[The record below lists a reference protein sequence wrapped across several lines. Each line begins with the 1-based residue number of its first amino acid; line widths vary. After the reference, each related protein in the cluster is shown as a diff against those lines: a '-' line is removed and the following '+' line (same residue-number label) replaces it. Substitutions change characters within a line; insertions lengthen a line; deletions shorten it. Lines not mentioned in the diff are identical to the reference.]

1 MVSMAG
7 WTGPIWRKRLYDKAV
22 RGAAAII
29 ERPVWTV
36 IPDVRTKLA
45 VTAHLAEGDLA
56 ERLERALA
64 RSQKTRLIEH
74 RRGDDSWPHRSLA
87 IKSKAAKLMKP
98 DCS

>member
-1 MVSMAG
+1 VTEASRESAG
-7 WTGPIWRKRLYDKAV
+7 AVWYPWPGGPGDLAKRLYDKAV

-29 ERPVWTV
+29 ERPVWPV

-45 VTAHLAEGDLA
+45 VTAHLAEGDFA

-74 RRGDDSWPHRSLA
+74 RIEDD
-87 IKSKAAKLMKP
+87 
-98 DCS
+98 